1 VRAWCACGG
10 ESLVHALVVGGEWRV
25 CAVSWHSRTAKCNG
39 EARRPEHRRDDD
51 LALISPERIANRI
64 SSAVIFIHRS
74 DGSQCTAAR
83 LVPLD
88 GLGVV
93 EQCRSA
99 RWDVISAR
107 SLLTAQQAGE
117 DGLCRAA
124 NRLTP
129 A

>member
-1 VRAWCACGG
+1 MSGWLPC
-10 ESLVHALVVGGEWRV
+10 SALVVLEVSGACVLCHGIQERGSVTVRRGGPSI
-25 CAVSWHSRTAKCNG
+25 AGAY
-39 EARRPEHRRDDD
+39 D

-93 EQCRSA
+93 EQCRSG